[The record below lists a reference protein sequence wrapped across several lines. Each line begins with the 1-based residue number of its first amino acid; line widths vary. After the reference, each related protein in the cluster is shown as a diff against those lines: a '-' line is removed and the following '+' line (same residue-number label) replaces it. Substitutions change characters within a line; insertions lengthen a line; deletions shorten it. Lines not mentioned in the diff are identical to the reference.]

1 MVTLTPIRLYAGL
14 SLKSPHSKGPVRE
27 KLSRYMRLYKE
38 RKEMKCRRL
47 WPENR
52 IYHELIVNSLQRTN
66 WQWTNDYF
74 EPQQV
79 TIAKIRKPGKLEN
92 TFQVLRRIS

>member
-1 MVTLTPIRLYAGL
+1 MVTVAPIRLYTGL
-14 SLKSPHSKGPVRE
+14 SLKSSHSKGAVRD
-27 KLSRYMRLYKE
+27 KLRRYMLFYKA
-38 RKEMKCRRL
+38 RKEMKTRML

-52 IYHELIVNSLQRTN
+52 IYHELIVNNLQRTN
-66 WQWTNDYF
+66 WQRTIDYF